1 MTSTTIVAIFA
12 MFIVS
17 FLIDITI
24 LKDISIVLLFGL
36 VMDLMNTWLLNAGI
50 LRWYIERKESKRKRY
65 IKQKQGKGGKKRAK
79 SS

>member
-1 MTSTTIVAIFA
+1 

-65 IKQKQGKGGKKRAK
+65 IKQKQSKGGKKRAK
-79 SS
+79 PS